1 MKTIEECGYIYELAK
16 NLMDKREKD
25 YEGSW
30 RTEGL
35 GCMVA
40 SLKKKGSQ
48 AQVMVDNGRV
58 FENPRRSKEDLLDA
72 INYAVFS
79 YRLLEM
85 DENCKVCKETQGYK
99 MEKGIGCPFD
109 GVNPLQCG
117 NRIGVK

>member
-1 MKTIEECGYIYELAK
+1 MQE
-16 NLMDKREKD
+16 REKD

-35 GCMVA
+35 SCMVA

-48 AQVMVDNGRV
+48 AQVMVDNGRI
-58 FENPRRSKEDLLDA
+58 FENPKRSKEDLLDA

-85 DENCKVCKETQGYK
+85 DENCKDCCVKNGYAPFR
-99 MEKGIGCPFD
+99 GCPFN
-109 GVNPLQCG
+109 GVCVVECG
-117 NRIGVK
+117 KRLGEVK

>member
-1 MKTIEECGYIYELAK
+1 MDTLSETAYIYVKAQK
-16 NLMDKREKD
+16 LMQEREKD

-35 GCMVA
+35 SCMVA

-48 AQVMVDNGRV
+48 AQIMVDNGRI
-58 FENPRRSKEDLLDA
+58 FENPKRSKEDLLDA

-85 DENCKVCKETQGYK
+85 DENCKVCLKGSEMTDCPLDIKESLECSRRLGDPK
-99 MEKGIGCPFD
+99 
-109 GVNPLQCG
+109 
-117 NRIGVK
+117 